1 MKEESMRILITGAA
15 GKLGST
21 AVESLRQ
28 AGHQVTG
35 IDLTASITTDYVI
48 DIRDLKALIDLT
60 DGFDAI
66 IHTAALHGKQMDE
79 GYDRQSFVDT
89 NISGTLNLLN
99 ACVQNDIKRFLFI
112 SSTSLYGKAMVNQ
125 REAVWVTEELQVQP
139 RDIYDITKQA
149 CEELCR
155 DFFEKEQIMTSVY
168 RVARFLPE
176 ADNISLNHR
185 LYRGLDVRDAAE
197 LLKVAVSF
205 TFESFEIFNVSSRSP
220 FKMEDVETLK
230 RRPLEVIAKRVP
242 QAIDLYREKGWNFP
256 ETIDR
261 VYNSDKASKI
271 LGYNPKFTFEYLLEQ
286 FI

>member
-1 MKEESMRILITGAA
+1 MRILITGAA

-21 AVESLRQ
+21 AVESLRR

-35 IDLTASITTDYVI
+35 IDLTASSTTDYVI
-48 DIRDLKALIDLT
+48 DIRDLKSLIDLT
-60 DGFDAI
+60 GGFDAI

-79 GYDRQSFVDT
+79 GYDRQNFVDT
-89 NISGTLNLLN
+89 NISGTLNLLSV
-99 ACVQNDIKRFLFI
+99 CVQNGIRRFLFI
-112 SSTSLYGKAMVNQ
+112 SSTSLYGKAMVSQ

-176 ADNISLNHR
+176 TDNISLNHR

-256 ETIDR
+256 DTIDR

-271 LGYNPKFTFEYLLEQ
+271 LGYKPRFTFEYLLKQ
-286 FI
+286 FA